1 MATLPQPTGLTPREG
16 TLRAVRTLMA
26 DIDRRLSA
34 GVTGATATALR
45 ATHDDLRRQ
54 ERSLVA
60 QLRRWA

>member
-1 MATLPQPTGLTPREG
+1 MAALARPTGLTPREG

-34 GVTGATATALR
+34 GVASPAATALR
-45 ATHDDLRRQ
+45 ATHADLARQ

-60 QLRRWA
+60 QIRRWA